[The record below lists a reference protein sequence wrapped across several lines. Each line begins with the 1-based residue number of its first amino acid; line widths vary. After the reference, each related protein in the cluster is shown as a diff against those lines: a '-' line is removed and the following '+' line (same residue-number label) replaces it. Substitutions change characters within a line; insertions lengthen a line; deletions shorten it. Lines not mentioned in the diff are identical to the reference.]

1 MAIVELPDLTTLTDI
16 KLEDCDDNYS
26 SSSSYEDYDS
36 SDSNESK
43 SYTSGTSEKDYE
55 DIIASLREDIHKRDT
70 DIIEARRENDEL
82 TRIYSSLISDSVKKI
97 GDLTSMISD
106 YAYYKSLL
114 RCKLCLE
121 NASSDLVS
129 LLCGHVMC
137 GSW

>member
-1 MAIVELPDLTTLTDI
+1 MAIVELPDLTTLTNI
-16 KLEDCDDNYS
+16 KLEDCDNYS
-26 SSSSYEDYDS
+26 SSSSDEDYDS

-43 SYTSGTSEKDYE
+43 SYTSGTSEKYYE
-55 DIIASLREDIHKRDT
+55 DIIASLREDI
-70 DIIEARRENDEL
+70 IEARRENGEL
-82 TRIYSSLISDSVKKI
+82 TRIYSSLISDIVKKI

-114 RCKLCLE
+114 CCKLCLE